1 MKQKALILSIALV
14 GCSAM
19 NAAVTLQQ
27 AKKYY
32 NDGLFERALPTFADL
47 AKKNP
52 GNASYNQWYGA
63 CLYETGHKEEA
74 KKYLETAYAKNVT
87 DAARYLAQYALEEM
101 DYEKMADY
109 TDVFAERLGGKEST
123 LSETAEKGYNKLKRV
138 NEMLNSV
145 EKIQIF
151 DSINVDKSEFLKY
164 YKLSKETGTLNT
176 ADALPQSLR
185 CNTPE
190 VFIPQS
196 GTRMLW
202 SMEDSVGVNR
212 LAETYRLGDG
222 QWDHA
227 TLLPAELNEEGDAA
241 YPFVMTDGTTI
252 YFASNGEGSI
262 GGYDIFMSR
271 KDFSA
276 NEYLN
281 PQNIGLPYNSPY
293 DDYMYVIDEMTGIG
307 WWASDRNRIDG
318 KVTIYMFK
326 RNDVRENYDSDD
338 DNIYNL
344 AAVHSIKDTWADDA
358 DYSSLKADLEELGNE
373 TEKPAE
379 EFSFYIANGVRYT
392 RYDQF
397 LSNEAKSL
405 MEKREQM
412 AEQLSDNKAKL
423 KELRTSYTKA
433 GSTSRQ
439 KLAST
444 ILQLESTVDKG
455 ATELARIDNRIRSTE
470 QCAIDK

>member
-1 MKQKALILSIALV
+1 MKQKALILSIALL

-19 NAAVTLQQ
+19 NAAVSLQQ

-32 NDGLFERALPTFADL
+32 NDGLFERALPTFAEL

-52 GNASYNQWYGA
+52 GNASYCQWYGA
-63 CLYETGHKEEA
+63 CLYETGQKEEA
-74 KKYLETAYAKNVT
+74 KKYLQTAYSKSVT

-109 TDVFAERLGGKEST
+109 TDTFVERLAGKEST
-123 LSETAEKGYNKLKRV
+123 LSETAAKGYSKLKRV

-151 DSINVDKSEFLKY
+151 DSVNVDKGEFLKY
-164 YKLSKETGTLNT
+164 YKLSKETGSLNT
-176 ADALPQSLR
+176 ADVLPQNLR

-190 VFIPQS
+190 VYIPQS
-196 GTRMLW
+196 GNRMLW
-202 SMEDSVGVNR
+202 SMEDSLGVNR
-212 LAETYRLGDG
+212 LAETYRLADG

-227 TLLPAELNEEGDAA
+227 SLLPVELNDGGDAA

-252 YFASNGEGSI
+252 YFASDGEGSI

-271 KDFSA
+271 KDFTT

-344 AAVHSIKDTWADDA
+344 AAVHSIKDTWGDDA
-358 DYSSLKADLEELGNE
+358 DFPELKASLEALSSD

-397 LSNEAKSL
+397 CSNEAKSL
-405 MEKREQM
+405 MQKREQM
-412 AEQLSDNKAKL
+412 VETLNSNRAKL
-423 KELRTSYTKA
+423 KELRASYAKA
-433 GSTSRQ
+433 GSASRQ
-439 KLAST
+439 KMAST

-455 ATELARIDNRIRSTE
+455 ASELVHIENRIRSTE